1 MSWFEVKVSYS
12 GVDDREVHKTL
23 KEVYLVDAVSC
34 TDAEARMMQELDGAE
49 ELSVLSV
56 KASKVDV
63 LNPSIEGVI
72 YRAKVVTVALDER
85 TGEEKHKT
93 AVHVLPAL
101 CISEALVRFNAL
113 DYADD
118 VVSVERTNIKG
129 SIQES

>member
-1 MSWFEVKVSYS
+1 MWFEVKVSYS
-12 GVDDREVHKTL
+12 GVDDRGAHKTL

-34 TDAEARMMQELDGAE
+34 TDAEARMMQELDGAK

-129 SIQES
+129 IIQ